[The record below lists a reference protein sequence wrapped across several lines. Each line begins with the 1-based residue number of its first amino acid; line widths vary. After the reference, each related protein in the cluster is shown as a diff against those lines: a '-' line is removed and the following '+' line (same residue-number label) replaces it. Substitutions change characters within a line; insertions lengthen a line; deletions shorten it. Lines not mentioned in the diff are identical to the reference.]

1 MTDSTVLDTVAGL
14 LQDRV
19 RDGRLPGAVAAYHR
33 GGRYGGAGPVTETAA
48 VGVQDLAS
56 GEPMSPDSLF
66 FWDSLSKP
74 VTAAVALTL
83 VAEGSI
89 ALDTPLSRWLP
100 ELDGTE
106 KPEVLRDPAGPL
118 DDPANLIPC
127 ACPATVEDLLTLRGG
142 LGFTPDFES
151 PFCRRLFTVLQEETL
166 GRSVSRED
174 YLAAAATLPLAHQPG
189 HGWTYNSG
197 STLLGLLCE
206 RVADQPLD
214 QLTQDRLF
222 TPLGI
227 GDTTWWVDRQRLDR
241 FTARYADG
249 EEGLSLV
256 DPPDGVYA
264 APPAFPD
271 AAGALVGPVGDWI
284 TFARMLL
291 GGGEVDGTRIL
302 PAALVAAMMTDQ
314 LSPAQRE
321 MSGFF
326 LTDGEGWGYGGS
338 VRPDGTYGWA
348 GAAGTW
354 ARVNPRTDEAVVVFT
369 QLALHGPEGGGLFD
383 EIEQIVGAAW

>member
-1 MTDSTVLDTVAGL
+1 MM
-14 LQDRV
+14 
-19 RDGRLPGAVAAYHR
+19 PG
-33 GGRYGGAGPVTETAA
+33 TETVA

-56 GEPMSPDSLF
+56 GAPMMPDSLF

-83 VAEGSI
+83 IAEGSI

-100 ELDGTE
+100 ELDR
-106 KPEVLRDPAGPL
+106 PSVLRDPSGAL
-118 DDPANLIPC
+118 DDAANLVPC
-127 ACPATVEDLLTLRGG
+127 DRAATVEDLLTLRGG
-142 LGFTPDFES
+142 LGFTPDFGS
-151 PFCRRLFTVLQEETL
+151 PFCRRLFRILQEESL
-166 GRSVSRED
+166 GRSVNRAD
-174 YLAAAATLPLAHQPG
+174 YLASAATLPLAHQPG

-206 RVADQPLD
+206 RVAEVPLD

-284 TFARMLL
+284 TFTRLLL
-291 GGGEVDGTRIL
+291 GGGAVDGTRIL
-302 PAALVAAMMTDQ
+302 PVSLVTAMMTDQ

-321 MSGFF
+321 ASGFF
-326 LTDGEGWGYGGS
+326 LAEGEGWGYGGS